1 MIRSPAM
8 LSALALAATS
18 SLALAQQ
25 AERQPPAR
33 GPEFAPSLEAAQA
46 ALAACAADGVKE
58 AVSVVDSAGV
68 SRLMLAADGA
78 ANIEIEISQKKAATA
93 VALKTAT
100 SEIAERME
108 MDQAFKA
115 KIDAD
120 KTLFPRPGGLPLMV
134 GNEVIGAI
142 GTSGAAR
149 LNGVPG
155 GVRDEACA
163 KAGLDKIKARLK

>member
-25 AERQPPAR
+25 AERPPPAR
-33 GPEFAPSLEAAQA
+33 GPAFALSLEAAQA

-93 VALKTAT
+93 VALKAAT
-100 SEIAERME
+100 SMIAERME

-115 KIDAD
+115 KIEAD

-134 GNEVIGAI
+134 GSEVIGAI

-163 KAGLDKIKARLK
+163 KAGLDQIKARLK